1 MKEGDEVTTST
12 ELFTIDDGHEQ
23 LGYQII
29 ENDAY
34 IDPLSLMEI
43 YG

>member
-12 ELFTIDDGHEQ
+12 ELFTIDAGHEQ

>member
-1 MKEGDEVTTST
+1 MKEGDAVTNTT
-12 ELFTIDDGHEQ
+12 ALFDMETGHET

-29 ENDAY
+29 ENERF
-34 IDPLSLMEI
+34 IDPLSLMET

>member
-1 MKEGDEVTTST
+1 MKEGDAVTNMTVIY
-12 ELFTIDDGHEQ
+12 EMEAGHET

-29 ENDAY
+29 ENDQF
-34 IDPLSLMEI
+34 IDPLSLMET